1 MTAKATKRKPA
12 KRATEAT
19 KTDKV
24 ERTTESKQNVL
35 TTEDT
40 KFSNKVA
47 VNFILLCKQSA
58 GQQRICL
65 EAEYKR
71 LGVGLV
77 TAASTDSESAEA
89 KRLFIAVTESARAEC
104 KLVCTKQKLTAEDTK
119 DYLDRLSNC
128 NTRIRQSWGIPDLRN
143 RGGGEARSVE
153 VKRDSVV
160 HDVLTQVCRLALVR
174 IKGMT
179 AERLALELDNF
190 AGNCEAILD
199 GIVRSSKTSAE
210 AENKRIAEDVEAVA

>member
-65 EAEYKR
+65 EAEYK
-71 LGVGLV
+71 LPPQV
-77 TAASTDSESAEA
+77 
-89 KRLFIAVTESARAEC
+89 
-104 KLVCTKQKLTAEDTK
+104 LT
-119 DYLDRLSNC
+119 LSLL
-128 NTRIRQSWGIPDLRN
+128 RQSGY
-143 RGGGEARSVE
+143 S
-153 VKRDSVV
+153 
-160 HDVLTQVCRLALVR
+160 
-174 IKGMT
+174 
-179 AERLALELDNF
+179 
-190 AGNCEAILD
+190 
-199 GIVRSSKTSAE
+199 
-210 AENKRIAEDVEAVA
+210 